1 MSEEKTRNNGG
12 IMYIRLKPY
21 LEELTLK
28 EAAKPKDKRRPVP
41 TMEEIA
47 KAVGYNPVS
56 MSRLVTGRIKS
67 LNLEL
72 GAAIIDEVRAWG
84 FPMQVNDLIGYESP
98 RTGKIGGKESIAE
111 G

>member
-1 MSEEKTRNNGG
+1 MAEDKHTQGG

-21 LEELTLK
+21 LEELAIK
-28 EAAKPKDKRRPVP
+28 EEARPEEERRPVP

-47 KAVGYNPVS
+47 RSVKYNPVS

-72 GAAIIDEVRAWG
+72 GAAIVDELRRRG
-84 FPMQVNDLIGYESP
+84 FPMQVTDLVGYEPPEP
-98 RTGKIGGKESIAE
+98 RAE
-111 G
+111 